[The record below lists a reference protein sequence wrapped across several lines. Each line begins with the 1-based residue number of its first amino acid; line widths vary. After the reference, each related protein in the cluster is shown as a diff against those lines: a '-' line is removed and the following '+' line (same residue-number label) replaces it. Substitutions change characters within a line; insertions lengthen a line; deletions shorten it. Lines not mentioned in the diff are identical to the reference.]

1 MALNFPSPSLQ
12 TPLRAWHIVYGYL
25 AGKFVRISSLRPE
38 DKPQI
43 AQHLLSLPERDR
55 YLRFGY
61 FATDS
66 NINAYV
72 TGLNFVRDHLFG
84 IYDRKANLVAVAHV
98 AHISEPNHAPL
109 SFGLGSSHRAEFGV
123 SVLPAQR
130 GKGYGGRLFNRAVTY
145 ARNQGVSHFYIHA
158 LTENAQMLRI
168 AKNRGATLVSDGSE
182 TEAHL
187 LLPKADLDSRMSELV
202 AEHFGSVDYEL
213 AHKQNPHKAHALQGF

>member
-1 MALNFPSPSLQ
+1 MAFNILSPSLQ
-12 TPLRAWHIVYGYL
+12 SPLRAWHIVYGYV
-25 AGKFVRISSLRPE
+25 AGKFVRISSLKPE

-43 AQHLLSLPERDR
+43 AQHLLSLSERDR

-66 NINAYV
+66 NINNYV
-72 TGLNFVRDHLFG
+72 NGLNFVRDHVFG
-84 IYDRKANLVAVAHV
+84 IYDGKANLVAVAHV
-98 AHISEPNHAPL
+98 AHISEQNQTPF

-123 SVLPAQR
+123 SVLASHR

-168 AKNRGATLVSDGSE
+168 AKIVVPPWCLTA
-182 TEAHL
+182 AK
-187 LLPKADLDSRMSELV
+187 PKHICYCPKLI
-202 AEHFGSVDYEL
+202 
-213 AHKQNPHKAHALQGF
+213 